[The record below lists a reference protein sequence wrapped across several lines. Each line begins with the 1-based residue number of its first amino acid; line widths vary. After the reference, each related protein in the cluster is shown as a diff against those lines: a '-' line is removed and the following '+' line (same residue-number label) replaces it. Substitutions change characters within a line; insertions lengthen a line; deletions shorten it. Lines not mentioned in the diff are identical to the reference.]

1 MEYNITLN
9 TIKKCLV
16 SDLECTDFRA
26 EKGEPLRFT
35 LNGIHYLCF
44 YEPEEENYLRIVIP
58 NIDNVTAETKTELLK
73 HALELNGMYKN
84 AKFVVV
90 NNSVWIAAE
99 IFLTGDVYVK
109 EVIVVMVRIL
119 EVMYNQYADFARK
132 NR

>member
-1 MEYNITLN
+1 MEYNIALN

-16 SDLECTDFRA
+16 SDLECTDFQA
-26 EKGEPLRFT
+26 EKGEPLKFT

-58 NIDNVTAETKTELLK
+58 NIDTIKPETKSELLK
-73 HALELNGMYKN
+73 HALELNGTYKN
-84 AKFVVV
+84 AKFIIV
-90 NNSVWIAAE
+90 NDSVWIAAE
-99 IFLTGDVYVK
+99 NFLTGDFYIK